1 MISLGFKSAGY
12 KVLYANEFDKNIAA
26 SYKKNHFETEVDT
39 RNIADIDLNKTFS
52 KFRKKVNIVIGGPP
66 CQGFSQK
73 GSRKG
78 LKDDRNYL
86 FKSFVGVIQII
97 KPNFFLMENVPNIMT
112 LNGGYFLKEIE
123 VLFNQLGY
131 KLSYDTLIASDY
143 NVPQNRKRAFILGS
157 KENVNFKFPQKK

>member
-1 MISLGFKSAGY
+1 MFAIDLFSGVGGLSLGFKSAGY

-86 FKSFVGVIQII
+86 FKS
-97 KPNFFLMENVPNIMT
+97 L
-112 LNGGYFLKEIE
+112 
-123 VLFNQLGY
+123 
-131 KLSYDTLIASDY
+131 
-143 NVPQNRKRAFILGS
+143 
-157 KENVNFKFPQKK
+157 